1 VKRMVEVI
9 DATDHIMGRLTS
21 DVAKR
26 LLDNEELEIAIVNS
40 EKAIVSGN
48 RRMIIKDFQAKRKL
62 NHPRKGPNYPRMPDK
77 ILKRTIRGMLPYQKP
92 RGKKALR
99 RVKTYIGVP
108 AQFEKSK
115 MKRIDGALKPD
126 LHVYM
131 TLERVSKSL
140 GADYHKE
147 G

>member
-1 VKRMVEVI
+1 MVEVI

-21 DVAKR
+21 EVAKR
-26 LLDNEELEIAIVNS
+26 LLNDDKLEIAIVNS

-48 RRMIIKDFQAKRKL
+48 RRMIVKDFRAKRAL
-62 NHPRKGPNYPRMPDK
+62 NHPRKGPYYPRMPDK

-92 RGKKALR
+92 RGRDALN

-108 AQFEKSK
+108 SQFGKSK
-115 MKRIDGALKPD
+115 MKKVEGALKPD
-126 LHVYM
+126 IHIYM
-131 TLERVSKSL
+131 TLETISKSL
-140 GADYHKE
+140 GAEYHKE